1 MARQKWCPIN
11 QGEVMFLKAAVH
23 DLSEQA
29 AKQALYE
36 IIQVLGLAPHVRRPT
51 FEEIIADAAKLTTA
65 KKSQVA

>member
-23 DLSEQA
+23 DLSELA
-29 AKQALYE
+29 AKQALYA
-36 IIQVLGLAPHVRRPT
+36 IIQVLAGAPHIRRPT
-51 FEEIIADAAKLTTA
+51 FEEIIDDAKKLTEA